1 MRIMRLGEY
10 LAERPA
16 VQVSETE
23 AVFVDHII
31 KDWNRESLAA
41 GALTSVASVDL
52 SGQPRVKIADFRIG
66 SPMARPTKLIC
77 IGLNYAKH
85 AAESNMEIPK
95 EPVVFMKAPDALVG
109 PNDDIRIP
117 KNSVKTD
124 YEVELSIVIGERAL
138 YIESEKDARNYVL
151 GYAISQDISEREWQ
165 TERGGQ
171 WVKGKSFPTF
181 NPMGPVVVTKD
192 EFDPADVNLW
202 TKVDG
207 EQRQNSTTKDLIF
220 HVDHIVWYVS
230 QCMELFPG
238 DIINTGTPEGVAAG
252 MKPPA
257 FLRAGQHITTGI
269 AGLGEQSSRVIAYNA

>member
-10 LAERPA
+10 SKERPA
-16 VQVSETE
+16 VQVSDSE

-31 KDWNRESLAA
+31 KDWNRDELSAGGLKAVEAADLNSL
-41 GALTSVASVDL
+41 
-52 SGQPRVKIADFRIG
+52 PRVKISDFRIG

-85 AAESNMEIPK
+85 AAESNMDIPK

-109 PNDDIRIP
+109 PNDDIRVP

-124 YEVELSIVIGERAL
+124 YEVELSIVIGRRAL
-138 YIESEKDARNYVL
+138 YIESEKQARDYVL
-151 GYAISQDISEREWQ
+151 GFAISQDISEREWQ
-165 TERGGQ
+165 AERGGQ

-192 EFDPADVNLW
+192 EFDPADANLW

-207 EQRQNSTTKDLIF
+207 EYRQNSTTQDLIF

-257 FLRAGQHITTGI
+257 FLRAGQHLTTGI
-269 AGLGEQSSRVIAYNA
+269 AGLGEQSSRVIAYND

>member
-16 VQVSETE
+16 VQVSDTQ

-31 KDWNRESLAA
+31 KDWNRE
-41 GALTSVASVDL
+41 ALTNGGLQAVKSADL
-52 SGQPRVKIADFRIG
+52 SGQPKVNIADFRIG

-109 PNDDIRIP
+109 PNDDVRIP

-138 YIESEKDARNYVL
+138 YLDSPADARNHVL
-151 GYAISQDISEREWQ
+151 GFAISQDISEREWQ

-207 EQRQNSTTKDLIF
+207 EYRQNSTTKDLIF

-257 FLRAGQHITTGI
+257 FLKAGQHLTTGI

>member
-10 LAERPA
+10 LNERPA
-16 VQVSETE
+16 VQVSDTE

-31 KDWNRESLAA
+31 EDWNRE
-41 GALTSVASVDL
+41 ALSSGGYQAVVSADL
-52 SGQPRVKIADFRIG
+52 SEQPRVQIAQYRIG
-66 SPMARPTKLIC
+66 SPVARPTKIIC

-85 AAESNMEIPK
+85 AAESNMEIPG
-95 EPVVFMKAPDALVG
+95 EPVVFMKAPDSLIG
-109 PNDDIRIP
+109 PNDDVRIP

-124 YEVELSIVIGERAL
+124 YEVELTIVIGERAL
-138 YIESEKDARNYVL
+138 YIDNEKQAGNYVL
-151 GYAISQDISEREWQ
+151 GFSMSQDISEREWQ

-181 NPMGPVVVTKD
+181 NPMGPVLVTKD
-192 EFDPADVNLW
+192 EFDPTDVNLW
-202 TKVDG
+202 TKVDD
-207 EQRQNSTTKDLIF
+207 EYRQNSSTKDLIF
-220 HVDHIVWYVS
+220 RVDHIVWYVS

-257 FLRAGQHITTGI
+257 YLRAGQHLTTGI
-269 AGLGEQSSRVIAYNA
+269 EGLGEQSSKVIAYNP

>member
-41 GALTSVASVDL
+41 GALKAVASADL
-52 SGQPRVKIADFRIG
+52 SGQPRVKIADFRVG

-257 FLRAGQHITTGI
+257 FLRAGQHLTTGI
-269 AGLGEQSSRVIAYNA
+269 AGMGEQSSRVIAYNA

>member
-1 MRIMRLGEY
+1 MRIMRLGDY
-10 LAERPA
+10 LTERPA

-31 KDWNRESLAA
+31 KDWNREALSNAGYQAVAA
-41 GALTSVASVDL
+41 ADL
-52 SGQPRVKIADFRIG
+52 SKQPKVKIADYRIG

-109 PNDDIRIP
+109 PNDDVRIP

-138 YIESEKDARNYVL
+138 YLDSPADARKHVL
-151 GYAISQDISEREWQ
+151 GFAISQDISEREWQ
-165 TERGGQ
+165 AERGGQ

-207 EQRQNSTTKDLIF
+207 AYRQNSSTKDLIF

-257 FLRAGQHITTGI
+257 FLQAGQHLTTGI

>member
-10 LAERPA
+10 LKERPA
-16 VQVSETE
+16 VQVSDTE

-31 KDWNRESLAA
+31 KDWNREELSADGLKSVEAADIKSL
-41 GALTSVASVDL
+41 
-52 SGQPRVKIADFRIG
+52 PRVKISDFRIG

-85 AAESNMEIPK
+85 AAESNMDIPK

-109 PNDDIRIP
+109 PNDDVRIP

-124 YEVELSIVIGERAL
+124 YEVELSIVIGKRAL
-138 YIESEKDARNYVL
+138 YIESEKQARDYVL
-151 GYAISQDISEREWQ
+151 GFAISQDISEREWQ

-192 EFDPADVNLW
+192 EFDPSDANLW

-207 EQRQNSTTKDLIF
+207 QYRQNSSTKDLIF

-257 FLRAGQHITTGI
+257 FLRAGQHLTTGI

>member
-10 LAERPA
+10 LEERPA
-16 VQVSETE
+16 VQVSDTE
-23 AVFVDHII
+23 AVFVDHLV
-31 KDWNRESLAA
+31 KDWNRESLSHGGYEAVA
-41 GALTSVASVDL
+41 GADL
-52 SGQPRVKIADFRIG
+52 SGEPRVNIADFRIG

-85 AAESNMEIPK
+85 AAESNMDLPK

-109 PNDDIRIP
+109 PNDDVRIP
-117 KNSVKTD
+117 KNSVSTD
-124 YEVELSIVIGERAL
+124 YEVELAIVIGERAL
-138 YIESEKDARNYVL
+138 YIDSVEDARKYVL
-151 GYAISQDISEREWQ
+151 GFSLSQDISEREWQ
-165 TERGGQ
+165 IERGGQ

-192 EFDPADVNLW
+192 EFDPSDAELW

-207 EQRQNSTTKDLIF
+207 DYRQHSTTKDLIF
-220 HVDHIVWYVS
+220 HVDHLVWYVS

-252 MKPPA
+252 MKPQA
-257 FLRAGQHITTGI
+257 YLRAGQHLTTGI
-269 AGLGEQSSRVIAYNA
+269 QGIGEQSSRVIAYDG